1 MQHTLLSLCLF
12 LCGLLPPTL
21 HAQEVLTDR
30 NFIRIDQFGYP
41 TTGAKVA
48 VIARAQEGYNAGF
61 GIALNPGTSV
71 EVVREGSDEVVYSGS
86 AKAWNGGSVDAVSGD
101 KGYWYDFTSVR
112 DTGTFRIRLT
122 KDDGETVTSYP
133 FRISDDVYDDVL
145 RVALEFFYY
154 QRVNQEKTAEYAS
167 GAPWTDGAWFDRDY
181 QEYAV
186 KSLADPTQTRSMPKG
201 WFDAGD
207 PNKYVTFAS
216 EAVHSLLTTY
226 DQYSDFWNGFSL
238 RIPES
243 GNDVPDLLDEIDWE
257 IDWLESMQ
265 DYDPAT
271 DSGSGGFY
279 QKMGILEDGAY
290 ISPPSTDTR
299 ERWHNSLCV
308 NATTTGGGMLAH
320 AALSYERANV
330 WPEKVRDLTE
340 RAEMAWAYYLAAPD
354 KTESCDD
361 GRIEAGD
368 ADGGPNSDY
377 SREHLAEATV
387 LATYLFALTGNQEY
401 SDFVVANYQQTR
413 PFQAGDWGV
422 YRGPQAEAV
431 LFYATLPNADA
442 ATAEAI
448 LAEKT
453 STGKSEGGVY
463 VVEEEDNLYRA
474 LPEYFNWGSNSLVS
488 RQAANIMD
496 FLVYDLKEDNHAAYQ
511 TRAQSIINYLH
522 GTNPSGIVMLSN
534 MYRYGAEL
542 SADEMW
548 HSWFSLDTKYDNID
562 GDNVGPAP
570 GFLSGGPNPQGQ
582 QNMPIK
588 LGTYSFDATTAE
600 QPDQK
605 DFSVDNYWEYGPW
618 AYNEPAIYYQAN
630 YIKALTHF
638 VAASQLLDL
647 EQDNSVGANNS
658 CYEAEDIFIVGNEA
672 GENGPVERDD
682 FSPGSS
688 GGASVKLFDAG
699 DAALLTF
706 TVAEAADFDL
716 ALRVRVGEQTGTA
729 TNLAG
734 NYVLTMDGDT
744 LDYVLDSTSVSGL
757 QGDTYWGELVA
768 QDVSLP
774 AGDHE
779 LTVTAAGNY
788 LKLDRLCLRDPGS
801 VDLPEVEQTPYL
813 GEAAAL
819 PGTIQAENYDLGG
832 QGVAYEDSDAS
843 NNGGQYRP
851 NEGVDIGG
859 SEEDGYSVGWVSE
872 GEYLEYTVEVTT
884 PGVYQLSAALASP
897 DGGGSF
903 TVAFPENGASTTLTV
918 PTGGTGGFAQFQDV
932 EAAGPLSLR
941 AGTQVMRITIGPA
954 PAFNIDSL
962 VFTYDSTA
970 TGAGIVDYFDGLEQ
984 ADSRISG
991 EPAGLTF
998 GINDGV
1004 LYIAGDGT
1012 APAYQVVSYEL
1023 SGDSLANVVAS
1034 GNLLYIGART
1044 ASGNAANLRIDV
1056 IDDQNRHT
1064 TNGSVS
1070 RAISGTDGFTE
1081 FVYDFSG
1088 AYQDGGYGGTGC
1100 ASADAPCPVDGTRI
1114 QGINFYPEAASGGF
1128 SDTIFIDYL
1137 SFGRSISEVDTTDS
1151 GPTGILNYADNFEE
1165 DGSSFS
1171 GTPAGLTYGVEDG
1184 LFFLEGDGSAGA
1196 YQTIDYRLRLDGE
1209 EVLADV
1215 VGSNDVLYLRARL
1228 VPPSTVTANGA
1239 AREDSSVLL
1248 RVDLVDVNDYNTTNG
1263 GRSAM
1268 LTASDTFSVYTID
1281 FTGGYQ
1287 DGGYGGTGCSAADA
1301 PCAVDGQRIAGLRF
1315 YPDPATGGFDGRIE
1329 IDWISFGEDISTSVR
1344 EFAELGSLR
1353 VFPNPAADAFT
1364 VAVGLLQSATV
1375 EVQLYD
1381 AFGRLVKRQA
1391 AGRLGAGEQF
1401 VPVDGLEALATG
1413 TYFMR
1418 LVVDGRGSRAVPV
1431 RLR

>member
-1 MQHTLLSLCLF
+1 MQHPLLSFCCLL
-12 LCGLLPPTL
+12 LCGLLTPDL
-21 HAQEVLTDR
+21 HAQEVLTDQ

-48 VIARAQEGYNAGF
+48 VIARAQDGYNAGY
-61 GIALNPGTSV
+61 GIALDPGQPI
-71 EVVREGSDEVVYSGS
+71 EVVREGSDEVVYSGP
-86 AKAWNGGSVDAVSGD
+86 AKAWNGGSVDEVSGD

-112 DTGTFRIRLT
+112 ETGTFRIRLT
-122 KDDGETVTSYP
+122 KDDGEVVTSYP
-133 FRISDDVYDDVL
+133 FRIADDVYDDVL
-145 RVALEFFYY
+145 RVAVEFFYY

-186 KSLADPTQTRSMPKG
+186 KSLADSSQTRSMPKG

-226 DQYSDFWNGFSL
+226 DQYPDFWNDFSL

-257 IDWLESMQ
+257 IDWLMSMQ
-265 DYDPAT
+265 DYDPTA

-279 QKMGILEDGAY
+279 QKMGILEDVSY

-299 ERWHNSLCV
+299 LRWYNDICV
-308 NATTTGGGMLAH
+308 NSTITGAAMLAH
-320 AALSYERANV
+320 AALSYQTAGV
-330 WPEKVRDLTE
+330 WPDKVAELRE
-340 RAEMAWAYYLAAPD
+340 RAEVAWAYYVAAPN
-354 KTESCDD
+354 KTEQCDD

-368 ADGGPNSDY
+368 ADGSGAHFSE
-377 SREHLAEATV
+377 EHLAEAAV
-387 LATYLFALTGNQEY
+387 AAAYLFALTGEQQY
-401 SDFVVANYQQTR
+401 SDFVVANYRQTR
-413 PFQAGDWGV
+413 PFVAGDWGV
-422 YRGPQAEAV
+422 YRGPQAEAM
-431 LFYATLPNADA
+431 LFYATLPDGDA
-442 ATAEAI
+442 ATKAAI

-453 STGKSEGGVY
+453 SAGKSEGGVY

-496 FLVYDLKEDNHAAYQ
+496 FLVYDLKEENHAAYQ

-542 SADEMW
+542 SADELW
-548 HSWFSLDTKYDNID
+548 HSWFALGTVYDNID

-588 LGTYSFDATTAE
+588 LGTYSFNTTTAE

-630 YIKALTHF
+630 YIKALAHF
-638 VAASQLLDL
+638 VAGQLPALDT
-647 EQDNSVGANNS
+647 DVSMGANNT
-658 CYEAEDIFIVGNEA
+658 CYEAEDIFAVANETGGN
-672 GENGPVERDD
+672 GTVERDN

-699 DAALLTF
+699 DAATLTF

-716 ALRVRVGEQTGTA
+716 ALRVRVGEQAGTA

-734 NYVLTMDGDT
+734 SYVLTMDGDT
-744 LDYVLDSTSVSGL
+744 LDYVLDSTSVGEL
-757 QGDTYWGELVA
+757 QQDTYWGEIVI
-768 QDVSLP
+768 QDISLP

-779 LTVTAAGNY
+779 LTVAATGNY

-801 VDLPEVEQTPYL
+801 VAMPEVEQAPYL
-813 GEAAAL
+813 GEAATL

-851 NEGVDIGG
+851 DEGVDIGG
-859 SEEDGYSVGWVSE
+859 NEEDGYSVGWVSE
-872 GEYLEYTVEVTT
+872 GEYLEYTVDVTT

-903 TVAFPENGASTTLTV
+903 AVSFPDNGASTTLTV
-918 PTGGTGGFAQFQDV
+918 PAGGTGGFAQFQDV

-984 ADSRISG
+984 ADSLVSG

-998 GINDGV
+998 GIDDGV
-1004 LYIAGDGT
+1004 LFIAGDGS

-1044 ASGNAANLRIDV
+1044 ASGAPANLRIDV

-1064 TNGSVS
+1064 TNGSVT
-1070 RAISGTDGFTE
+1070 RAISGADGFTE
-1081 FVYDFSG
+1081 FVYDFSS

-1100 ASADAPCPVDGTRI
+1100 AAADAPCPVDGTRI
-1114 QGINFYPEAASGGF
+1114 QGINFYPEAPSGGF
-1128 SDTIFIDYL
+1128 NDTIFIDYL
-1137 SFGRSISEVDTTDS
+1137 SFGRSISDVDTSDS
-1151 GPTGILNYADNFEE
+1151 GPTGMLNYADNFED
-1165 DGSSFS
+1165 DGSDFS
-1171 GTPAGLTYGVEDG
+1171 GTPGGLTYGVEDG
-1184 LFFLEGDGSAGA
+1184 LFFIEGDGTGGA
-1196 YQTIDYRLRLDGE
+1196 YQTIDYRLRMDGE
-1209 EVLADV
+1209 DVLADV
-1215 VGSNDVLYLRARL
+1215 VGSNNTLYLKARL
-1228 VPPSTVTANGA
+1228 EPPAVLNAGGTALM
-1239 AREDSSVLL
+1239 DSSVNL
-1248 RVDLVDVNDYNTTNG
+1248 RIDLVDVNDYNTTNG
-1263 GRSAM
+1263 GRSAVIE
-1268 LTASDTFSVYTID
+1268 ASDTFSVYTID

-1287 DGGYGGTGCSAADA
+1287 DGGYGGTGCSSAEA

-1315 YPDPATGGFDGRIE
+1315 YPDPVTGGFEGRLL

-1344 EFAELGSLR
+1344 DFAELSSLR
-1353 VFPNPAADAFT
+1353 LFPNPAAGAFT
-1364 VAVGLLQSATV
+1364 VAFGLLQPATV
-1375 EVQLYD
+1375 DVQLYD
-1381 AFGRLVKRQA
+1381 AFGRLVTQQR
-1391 AGRLGAGEQF
+1391 AGRLAAGEQY
-1401 VPVDGLEALATG
+1401 VTVDELGALSAG
-1413 TYFMR
+1413 TYFLR
-1418 LVVDGRGSRAVPV
+1418 LVVDGKGSRAVPV